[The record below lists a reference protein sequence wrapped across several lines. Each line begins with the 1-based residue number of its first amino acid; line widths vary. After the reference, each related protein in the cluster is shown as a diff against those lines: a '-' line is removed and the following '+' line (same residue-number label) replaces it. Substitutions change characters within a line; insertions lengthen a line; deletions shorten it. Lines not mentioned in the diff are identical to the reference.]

1 MVDEDTE
8 IFMFGVISLY
18 RSIRH
23 EFSFEAL
30 DYFLTTYHEDVRP
43 RFKKEFLLESANFI
57 IKCNMLTFDS
67 ANFVHKS
74 NMLTFDSEF
83 YLQKKWTAIS
93 TISASTNGNLCMEYE
108 IKGYFIICQSYALTS
123 Q

>member
-43 RFKKEFLLESANFI
+43 RFKKEFLSESANFI

-67 ANFVHKS
+67 VNFVHKS

-83 YLQKKWTAIS
+83 YLQKK
-93 TISASTNGNLCMEYE
+93 
-108 IKGYFIICQSYALTS
+108 
-123 Q
+123 